1 MPVFPAIGFFICKIK
16 CNICTIK
23 ILIYVVEEAKM
34 SNNRIFDLKRP
45 ENEKVLNYEPGSR
58 ERKELKEELENLENE
73 VLEIPLIIGGK
84 EVKTGNMGE
93 IRAPHDHQKVL
104 ARYHK
109 AGEKEIEMAIK
120 AALESK
126 KEWENTSWEKRVAIF
141 QKAAELMAGP
151 YRAKMN
157 ASTMLGQS
165 KNIFQAEIDSACEL
179 IDFLRFNS
187 YYLTEIYKEQPAS
200 TNSLKNKMEYRPL
213 EGFIFAVPPFNFT
226 SIGGNLPTSPAITGN
241 TVLWKPASTAVYSNY
256 IFMDILRKAGLP
268 DGVINFIPGSG
279 SKVGPKVIDNSDL
292 AGIHFTG
299 SVSVLNN
306 MYKTIGENIDKYKTY
321 PRIVGETGG
330 KDFVFAHKSADVDE
344 LVTALVRGA
353 FEYQGQKCSA
363 ASRTYIPDNMW
374 DEVKDKLVKQ
384 TESLEIGEP
393 TDFTNFINAVID
405 DGAFSDI
412 TAYIDYAKEAED
424 AEIIAGGDYDDSK
437 GYFIDPTIVVTTDPK
452 FKLMK
457 EEIFGPVL
465 TVYVY
470 PENEYEETLKLCNA
484 TSPFALTGSIFA
496 HDLEAENKAQEV
508 LTHAAGNF
516 YINDKPTGAI
526 VGQQPFGGARASGT
540 NDKAGSK
547 WNLMRWISPRA
558 MSNNV
563 NPPRNYK
570 YPFMEEK

>member
-1 MPVFPAIGFFICKIK
+1 
-16 CNICTIK
+16 
-23 ILIYVVEEAKM
+23 M
-34 SNNRIFDLKRP
+34 SDNRIYDLKRP
-45 ENEKVLNYEPGSR
+45 ENEEVLDYEPGSK
-58 ERKELKEELENLENE
+58 ERKELKKELERLNNQ
-73 VLEIPLIIGGK
+73 VIEIPLIIGGK
-84 EVKTGNMGE
+84 EIKTDNIGE

-109 AGEKEIEMAIK
+109 AGKDEIDKAIESALAAKE
-120 AALESK
+120 
-126 KEWENTSWEKRVAIF
+126 EWENTPWEKRVAIF
-141 QKAAELMAGP
+141 QKAAELMSGP

-165 KNIFQAEIDSACEL
+165 KNVFQAEIDSACEL

-200 TNSLKNKMEYRPL
+200 TNSLINKMEYRPL

-226 SIGGNLPTSPAITGN
+226 SIGGNLPTAPAITGN

-256 IFMDILRKAGLP
+256 IFMEILREAGLP
-268 DGVINFIPGSG
+268 EGVINFIPGSG
-279 SKVGPKVIDNSDL
+279 SKVGPRVISSPDL

-330 KDFVFAHKSADVDE
+330 KDFIFAHKSADVDE

-363 ASRTYIPDNMW
+363 ASRTYIPDNLW
-374 DEVKDKLVKQ
+374 NEVKEKLVKQ

-405 DGAFSDI
+405 DSAFADI
-412 TAYIDYAKEAED
+412 TSYIDYAREAD
-424 AEIIAGGDYDDSK
+424 NAEIIAGGDYDDSK
-437 GYFIDPTIVVTTDPK
+437 GYFIDPTVVVTTDPK
-452 FKLMK
+452 FKLME

-470 PENEYEETLKLCNA
+470 PEDKYEETLQLCDE

-496 HDLEAENKAQEV
+496 HDLKAEKKAQEA

-563 NPPRNYK
+563 NPPQDYK